1 MPPDVWVAGG
11 QLIHAQ
17 RPGVAWADRRVV
29 VQPDFRSGDRACPG
43 PECRHMSL
51 EPRRASALV
60 HHQVS
65 CVLRLVLQR
74 VHCHV
79 WVVRHPR
86 SYQQGGATGES
97 TGPGLAC
104 PHLHYYPLGL
114 ELRLP
119 RRSGVLVVRGHQPHR
134 RRRVGPGAQGLDPRR
149 IHVRLS
155 VLAFRE
161 YVLEDVHGGRRRLVR
176 RPPRG
181 GG

>member
-1 MPPDVWVAGG
+1 MPPDVGVAGG
-11 QLIHAQ
+11 QLVDAQ
-17 RPGVAWADRRVV
+17 RPGFAGADRRVV

-43 PECRHMSL
+43 PECCHIFL
-51 EPRRASALV
+51 QPRQASALV

-65 CVLRLVLQR
+65 RVLRLVLQR

-104 PHLHYYPLGL
+104 RHLHYYPLGL
-114 ELRLP
+114 QLRLP
-119 RRSGVLVVRGHQPHR
+119 RRLGALVVRGHQPHQ
-134 RRRVGPGAQGLDPRR
+134 RRRVGPGAQGLGPRR
-149 IHVRLS
+149 IRVRLS

-161 YVLEDVHGGRRRLVR
+161 YVVEDVHEGRRRVVR